1 MENKWKNRFVAWNN
15 VTVEN
20 LTRAE
25 TEPSRTQVYFRAGV
39 LEQMEEE
46 RGKFVRV
53 KVVTV
58 QRALMGNAKRRP
70 YLRLRTSAIVAQKL
84 WR

>member
-1 MENKWKNRFVAWNN
+1 MHALSLFRTP
-15 VTVEN
+15 TVN
-20 LTRAE
+20 
-25 TEPSRTQVYFRAGV
+25 PPKVYFRAGV
-39 LEQMEEE
+39 LEQMEED

-53 KVVTV
+53 KVVTI

-70 YLRLRTSAIVAQKL
+70 YLRLRASAIVAQKL